1 MKFGEEWLYNWI
13 DPSVSSTR
21 ICEQLTNFGCEAECI
36 PHKQIYVK
44 NTIIGQIICKQL
56 CSTNKTLI
64 RYTVRIHYDK
74 KIYIVFKDKKYLLV
88 GSKISIILPNLIL
101 KENKHF
107 ISSNIK
113 KDRLDCTF
121 GSYHLLGIE
130 QNNHDIVIF
139 TDNALIG
146 LNYNYYMRINKYIMK
161 FFIPFNR
168 VDLRSIWGLSREIAL
183 LNNLPIPKLKYQDV
197 LLRSHS
203 CKNSID
209 VTVKH
214 DYIQYIFCEI
224 HSVQVCSI
232 LPIYIQER
240 LRHASMLTDNIIINI
255 INYIFIETGHWF
267 HIFDLDKL
275 NNKLNNKLNIYSLE
289 KKEFISNIHDQKI
302 CLQEGTVVLSDSKN
316 ILSFEDMEYSRYCK
330 VSRYTKNLFL
340 GSICFDPIF
349 IQQRCLLVPS
359 IDRQLEYSKYN
370 IYPSL
375 QKNIFQYAQK
385 LITSICRAKSS
396 VFKEYHMKNCINKS
410 TVLLL
415 KLERL
420 NKITGISFFKE
431 DVLSILK
438 ICRFSFHEEKNIF
451 YVIPPFWRT
460 DIKIA
465 EDVVSEIIRVYG
477 YKKIVSKPPT
487 EYMNVMLNKHKN
499 ISLSRIKLFLIDR
512 GYFEIISYS
521 FINPMTHKYFLS
533 DNNTIKICNPI
544 SNDMSEMRS
553 SIWINLLNCISY
565 NQKRQ
570 QESIRIFETGLCFFA
585 SKNNCASIIQHEYLS
600 AAISGFV
607 SRREWYL
614 KNRKVDFYDLKGDIE
629 SILNICGKLNHVEFI
644 SEKYIGLCS
653 RQSAG
658 IYLYGQLVGR
668 IGVLDASLH
677 RIFDL
682 KDSVVLFEI
691 MWEKINSYSVIKK
704 KSISLLPNS
713 KRDISII
720 VSDTILS
727 KDILNICHD
736 SISIHTSDIYI
747 YDIYTGSNIPF
758 KKKSVS
764 ICFIFQSTDIMLHES
779 KINSNILKCIEEL
792 KNKLGAVLRN

>member
-1 MKFGEEWLYNWI
+1 MKFGEEWLYNWV
-13 DPSVSSTR
+13 DPSISSTQ

-36 PHKQIYVK
+36 PNKQIYVK
-44 NTIIGQIICKQL
+44 NTIIGQVICKQL
-56 CSTNKTLI
+56 CSTNKKLI
-64 RYTVRIHYDK
+64 RYTVRVYYDT
-74 KIYIVFKDKKYLLV
+74 KIYVLFKDKKYLVV
-88 GSKISIILPNLIL
+88 GTKISIILPNLNS
-101 KENKHF
+101 KKNT
-107 ISSNIK
+107 SSVLSNVK
-113 KDRLDCTF
+113 KNRLNGTF

-139 TDNALIG
+139 THNALIG
-146 LNYNYYMRINKYIMK
+146 LNYNHYIHINKYIIK

-197 LLRSHS
+197 LLRSHA
-203 CKNSID
+203 CNNSID
-209 VTVKH
+209 ITIKH

-224 HSVQVCSI
+224 HSVQFWSI

-275 NNKLNNKLNIYSLE
+275 NNKLNIYSLE
-289 KKEFISNIHDQKI
+289 KKEFVRNIHNQKI
-302 CLQEGTVVLSDSKN
+302 YLQKGTIVLSDSKN
-316 ILSFEDMEYSRYCK
+316 ILSFEDMEYSGCCR
-330 VSRYTKNLFL
+330 VSRHTKNLFL
-340 GSICFDPIF
+340 GSICFDPMF
-349 IQQRCLLVPS
+349 IQQRCLLAPS

-385 LITSICRAKSS
+385 LITSICGAKSS
-396 VFKEYHMKNCINKS
+396 AFKEYHMKNCIS
-410 TVLLL
+410 ESPVLLL
-415 KLERL
+415 KLEKL

-431 DVLSILK
+431 DILSILK
-438 ICRFSFHEEKNIF
+438 ICRFSFYEDKNIF

-460 DIKIA
+460 DIRIV

-477 YKKIVSKPPT
+477 YKKIVSTPPT
-487 EYMNVMLNKHKN
+487 EYMNIMSNKNKN

-521 FINPMTHKYFLS
+521 FINSMTHKYFLS
-533 DNNTIKICNPI
+533 DDNIIKICNPI

-553 SIWINLLNCISY
+553 SIWINLLNCIAY

-570 QESIRIFETGLCFFA
+570 QESIRIFETGLCFF
-585 SKNNCASIIQHEYLS
+585 SNKNNCASIIQKEYLS
-600 AAISGFV
+600 GAMSGFF

-644 SEKYIGLCS
+644 SEKYIGLCPK
-653 RQSAG
+653 QSAG
-658 IYLYGQLVGR
+658 IYLSGQLIGR
-668 IGVLDASLH
+668 IGVLDVSLH

-691 MWEKINSYSVIKK
+691 MWEKINSSSIIKK
-704 KSISLLPNS
+704 KSVSLLPNS
-713 KRDISII
+713 KRDISIL
-720 VSDTILS
+720 VSDTILA
-727 KDILNICHD
+727 KDILNVCHD

-747 YDIYTGSNIPF
+747 YDIYTGPNIPF

-779 KINSNILKCIEEL
+779 KISSNILKCIKEL
-792 KNKLGAVLRN
+792 KNKLGAVLRD